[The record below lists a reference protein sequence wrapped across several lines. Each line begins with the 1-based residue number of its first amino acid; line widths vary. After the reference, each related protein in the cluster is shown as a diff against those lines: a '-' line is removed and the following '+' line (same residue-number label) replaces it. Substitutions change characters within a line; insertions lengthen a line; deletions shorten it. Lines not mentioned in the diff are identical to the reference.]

1 MGGEIVIARSFTA
14 MLAFCLGCALA
25 LPAGDARAET
35 IHLKNGAQVQGK
47 IVKED
52 AKTFSIETP
61 DGRRK
66 INKDDV
72 AVRPSP
78 DPIVAAVVGIV
89 PGAGLVYTGDYGRGA
104 FFFGTSGLVGA
115 AAYFAARQIRPT
127 SPSTAAVSAI
137 AGAEIVALLGAWEA
151 YNHAVSQGTQTR
163 YKIDYD

>member
-1 MGGEIVIARSFTA
+1 MRLPPTF
-14 MLAFCLGCALA
+14 LAPILGCALA
-25 LPAGDARAET
+25 LPAGPALAET
-35 IHLKNGAQVQGK
+35 IHLKNGTQVAGK

-66 INKDDV
+66 IAKEDV
-72 AVRPSP
+72 AVRPAP
-78 DPIVAAVVGIV
+78 DPMVAIVIGLV
-89 PGAGLVYTGDYGRGA
+89 PGAGLAYTGDYARGA
-104 FFFGTSGLVGA
+104 FFLGTGGLVGT

-137 AGAEIVALLGAWEA
+137 VGAEVVALLGAWEA
-151 YNHAVSQGTQTR
+151 YHHAVAQGAQPR

>member
-1 MGGEIVIARSFTA
+1 MTARPFRLVFSAF
-14 MLAFCLGCALA
+14 LAAALA
-25 LPAGDARAET
+25 LPAGAAVAET
-35 IHLKNGAQVQGK
+35 IHLKNGTRVQGK

-61 DGRRK
+61 EGRRK

-72 AVRPSP
+72 AIRPTP
-78 DPIVAAVVGIV
+78 DPLVAAVVGLV
-89 PGAGLVYTGDYGRGA
+89 PGAGLVYTGDYPRGA
-104 FFFGTSGLVGA
+104 FFLGTGAAVGA

-137 AGAEIVALLGAWEA
+137 VGAEVVALLGAWEA